1 MTHEM
6 RLRSDPFYKIKN
18 GLKVVEMRL
27 YDEKR
32 REIQVG
38 DDILFLLVGSEETV
52 RCTVV
57 DLYRFKDFEE
67 LYSILSYRAIGYWG
81 EEIAAASPRDMEQ
94 YYATE
99 DIEKY
104 GVVGIRI
111 KLI

>member
-1 MTHEM
+1 M
-6 RLRSDPFYKIKN
+6 LIYKIKN

-38 DDILFLLVGSEETV
+38 DDILFLLVGSDETV

>member
-1 MTHEM
+1 MALFEG
-6 RLRSDPFYKIKN
+6 Y
-18 GLKVVEMRL
+18 E
-27 YDEKR
+27 R
-32 REIQVG
+32 RMPQLQPVLDKYG
-38 DDILFLLVGSEETV
+38 
-52 RCTVV
+52 
-57 DLYRFKDFEE
+57 FKDFEE
-67 LYSILSYRAIGYWG
+67 LYSILSYRALGYWG